1 MVWKTCHAERLALN
15 VLGAIT
21 PGECD
26 AKYFG
31 SFFRIIAVCLIE
43 ITTAEQQY
51 GIRVLG
57 FEVVELFK
65 HGREAG
71 SSHRLGLCLC
81 RFFLGFF
88 YLLLFLLGILL
99 LLIFLLNRLLSDI
112 LSLCLLLGLVCTYS
126 DSICATLT
134 QNICKETGSKKL
146 LVVLHVIRKPKALPL
161 RGGDLTRFELLSVY
175 RRQAEDNTGLCLG
188 SLGLEDVD
196 SLNLVEFFG
205 SRIALEN
212 VNPLFGLLC
221 GGKVVFLR
229 HILTHRLCH
238 FLVTLLHGREKEV
251 DICFVRID
259 TETLLVLWLHVE
271 CPLAVIVPHHENPLE
286 VNGTRTLD
294 GIRHVEKGDG
304 V

>member
-1 MVWKTCHAERLALN
+1 M
-15 VLGAIT
+15 
-21 PGECD
+21 
-26 AKYFG
+26 
-31 SFFRIIAVCLIE
+31 
-43 ITTAEQQY
+43 
-51 GIRVLG
+51 
-57 FEVVELFK
+57 
-65 HGREAG
+65 
-71 SSHRLGLCLC
+71 
-81 RFFLGFF
+81 
-88 YLLLFLLGILL
+88 LLFLLGILL
-99 LLIFLLNRLLSDI
+99 CLIFLLNRLLSDI

-134 QNICKETGSKKL
+134 QNICKETGSKML
-146 LVVLHVIRKPKALPL
+146 LVVLHVICKPKALPL

-205 SRIALEN
+205 SSIALEN

-259 TETLLVLWLHVE
+259 TEALLVLWLHVE